1 MFCYRKATLEDLE
14 TIWNRSI
21 AENPEDTGM
30 TIFADYMEELSGGK
44 PAIVTTEE
52 TIELTNAC
60 LKAQEAA
67 DTGKIIYF

>member
-1 MFCYRKATLEDLE
+1 MIE
-14 TIWNRSI
+14 S
-21 AENPEDTGM
+21 EDTGM
-30 TIFADYMEELSGGK
+30 TIFTDYMEELSGGK